1 LDGCIV
7 GDAPFLS
14 TLSATLPDILIVDA
28 SADSALLQA
37 RIERD
42 IEAAGLLQTL
52 IFGVVI
58 VGAGYFQFADKWIGT
73 PMVPRPSRNLAGTY
87 GLRRSERR
95 NGRLRHP
102 WVGLVDDQNRG
113 GKAVQLGTE

>member
-1 LDGCIV
+1 VDSGIV

-14 TLSATLPDILIVDA
+14 TLSATRPDILIVDA

-73 PMVPRPSRNLAGTY
+73 PMDFAAALFWAFGTD
-87 GLRRSERR
+87 
-95 NGRLRHP
+95 
-102 WVGLVDDQNRG
+102 VGADAATTAAKTFKKSG
-113 GKAVQLGTE
+113 